1 MIFAGHTTSL
11 LPFQRQGSLWKMGTE
26 SLLEV
31 SIDLGAGGTPSSL
44 QLAPTSI
51 SSKCHLSLPLGTF
64 PPLLSNP
71 PLPCLL
77 ALASSVTGP
86 PLTFWVSLSMQDMAL
101 SVHPPPDLERGVQ
114 GGTGS

>member
-51 SSKCHLSLPLGTF
+51 SSKCHLSLPLGTC
-64 PPLLSNP
+64 PPLLSTP
-71 PLPCLL
+71 PTPMFVGPGFLCDWPTSDILGIPIN
-77 ALASSVTGP
+77 AGYGPFSASST
-86 PLTFWVSLSMQDMAL
+86 
-101 SVHPPPDLERGVQ
+101 
-114 GGTGS
+114 